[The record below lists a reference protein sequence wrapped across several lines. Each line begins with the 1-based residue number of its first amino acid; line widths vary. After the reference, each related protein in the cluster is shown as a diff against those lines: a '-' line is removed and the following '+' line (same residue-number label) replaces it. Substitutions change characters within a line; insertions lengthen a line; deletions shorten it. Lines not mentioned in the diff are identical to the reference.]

1 MMPPATASGAM
12 MQIPV
17 LLDRARPEALTG
29 QLVTQLRDAIRNDL
43 IPRGTRLPSS
53 RRLAD
58 QLGIARNTAVR
69 AYDILVLEGYA
80 QARPASGLYAQKPEM
95 IARAEQIDP
104 PPRPRAPLAE
114 PPPPKSRLRP
124 IADQHRLS
132 FDFHPGR
139 ANAGLF
145 PLRSW
150 RRHLLAALAR
160 GGAAELSR
168 LGDPGGLF
176 ELRAALATFISTT
189 RGMATDPARIIIT
202 SGAQEAFSLIART
215 LLGPDAVAVVEDPCY
230 AGAACAF
237 EAAGAALARA
247 PLDAEGIRPDALPS
261 GPAALLYVTPAH
273 QYPTGR
279 VLPMHRRRALIEW
292 ARRADCIIIEDDYD
306 GDIRYEG
313 SPLPAIAGAAPDCTI
328 HVGSFSTVL
337 GAGLRLGYMV
347 VPPALLEALRAAKAI
362 TSHGHPWLEQA
373 ALASFIEGGGYSTH
387 LSHLRAYYR
396 ERRDVLLAALTRH
409 FGAVDIS
416 GETGGLHLLWNL
428 PAGMPEAATLQTLG
442 RRARVGVYPLDA
454 AGVWTAAAGAA
465 LRRRAIV
472 LGYGALNPRQIV
484 DGIARLSDAVDDRLD
499 NHHDFL
505 PELLVHP
512 PQPPA
517 APAPPRPP
525 APSLHRRLALS
536 TPPKRRPLSRRSAMA
551 EETASMSV
559 VSGIYRYPIK
569 GFSAQALRGVQLQ
582 AGQPFPFDRIFAL
595 ARGGVKVDPANPQW
609 AKKGLFVMLML
620 EEALA
625 EVRTE
630 LDVTSMRLTI
640 SNQDGTPLLRADLE
654 TPQGR
659 GEVERFVAGLVKSLR
674 APPNLV
680 RSRAG
685 HFMDKPD
692 NVISLIN
699 LATVRNLEERFGY
712 SIDPLRFRANFYID
726 GAAPWEEFDWVGGTL
741 RMGEAVLRVDRR
753 NGRCG
758 ATNVDPWTGRRDRDL
773 PAALRAAFGHKDLG
787 VYLVTE
793 QPGTVA
799 VGDAVKVVW
808 GRAPEPLAPAPS
820 PDAAGAARHICRGC
834 YYVYDASKGA
844 PAQGIAPGTPFTALP
859 ADWPCPDCGTD
870 LTKFRP
876 YAG

>member
-1 MMPPATASGAM
+1 
-12 MQIPV
+12 
-17 LLDRARPEALTG
+17 
-29 QLVTQLRDAIRNDL
+29 
-43 IPRGTRLPSS
+43 
-53 RRLAD
+53 
-58 QLGIARNTAVR
+58 
-69 AYDILVLEGYA
+69 
-80 QARPASGLYAQKPEM
+80 
-95 IARAEQIDP
+95 
-104 PPRPRAPLAE
+104 
-114 PPPPKSRLRP
+114 
-124 IADQHRLS
+124 
-132 FDFHPGR
+132 
-139 ANAGLF
+139 
-145 PLRSW
+145 
-150 RRHLLAALAR
+150 
-160 GGAAELSR
+160 
-168 LGDPGGLF
+168 
-176 ELRAALATFISTT
+176 
-189 RGMATDPARIIIT
+189 
-202 SGAQEAFSLIART
+202 
-215 LLGPDAVAVVEDPCY
+215 
-230 AGAACAF
+230 
-237 EAAGAALARA
+237 
-247 PLDAEGIRPDALPS
+247 
-261 GPAALLYVTPAH
+261 
-273 QYPTGR
+273 
-279 VLPMHRRRALIEW
+279 
-292 ARRADCIIIEDDYD
+292 
-306 GDIRYEG
+306 
-313 SPLPAIAGAAPDCTI
+313 
-328 HVGSFSTVL
+328 
-337 GAGLRLGYMV
+337 
-347 VPPALLEALRAAKAI
+347 
-362 TSHGHPWLEQA
+362 
-373 ALASFIEGGGYSTH
+373 
-387 LSHLRAYYR
+387 
-396 ERRDVLLAALTRH
+396 
-409 FGAVDIS
+409 
-416 GETGGLHLLWNL
+416 
-428 PAGMPEAATLQTLG
+428 
-442 RRARVGVYPLDA
+442 
-454 AGVWTAAAGAA
+454 VWTAAAGAA

-472 LGYGALNPRQIV
+472 LGYGALNPRQIA

-536 TPPKRRPLSRRSAMA
+536 TPPKRRPLSRRSALA

-559 VSGIYRYPIK
+559 VSGIHRYPIK

-595 ARGGVKVDPANPQW
+595 ARGGVKVDPADPQW

-630 LDVTSMRLTI
+630 LDVNSMRLTI
-640 SNQDGTPLLRADLE
+640 CNQDGTPLMRADLE

-659 GEVERFVAGLVKSLR
+659 GMVETFVADLVKTLR
-674 APPNLV
+674 GPPTLV
-680 RSRAG
+680 RSRRG

-699 LATVRNLEERFGY
+699 LATVRSLEERFGY

-799 VGDAVKVVW
+799 IGDAVKVVW
-808 GRAPEPLAPAPS
+808 GRAPETLAPTPG
-820 PDAAGAARHICRGC
+820 PEAAGAARHICRGC

-844 PAQGIAPGTPFTALP
+844 AAQGIAPGTPFTALP